1 MRIKFYNLCP
11 QSFLLYRRVRTPDCS
26 AEISSGHSHFR
37 THTSPF
43 YPSQYSSPPHPR
55 QSAHCGGPKEP
66 GNAQPENSSLSL
78 THTLQMSHQQNLAQV
93 RASLSPNARTDS
105 SLFLNH
111 DEEIL
116 QVVNCDGNNP
126 RAQGIFNIVFIFNLV
141 KTCCCW
147 LCIDWNRATEHVT
160 NVLVLTNQRLIKFK
174 ESKGSLN
181 GDFPKRWAI
190 FTRHTK

>member
-1 MRIKFYNLCP
+1 MSSWAAGAPPAAYGAPPANYGTPPPPPGYGAPPPGAPAGYGAPPANYGAPPTGAPP
-11 QSFLLYRRVRTPDCS
+11 QGYGAP
-26 AEISSGHSHFR
+26 
-37 THTSPF
+37 SPAG
-43 YPSQYSSPPHPR
+43 YGAPLVNYGAPPP
-55 QSAHCGGPKEP
+55 PPIYE
-66 GNAQPENSSLSL
+66 
-78 THTLQMSHQQNLAQV
+78 QNLAQV

-126 RAQGIFNIVFIFNLV
+126 RAAAQGIFNIVFIFNLV

-147 LCIDWNRATEHVT
+147 LCVDWNRATEHVT

-181 GDFPKRWAI
+181 GDFPKR
-190 FTRHTK
+190 